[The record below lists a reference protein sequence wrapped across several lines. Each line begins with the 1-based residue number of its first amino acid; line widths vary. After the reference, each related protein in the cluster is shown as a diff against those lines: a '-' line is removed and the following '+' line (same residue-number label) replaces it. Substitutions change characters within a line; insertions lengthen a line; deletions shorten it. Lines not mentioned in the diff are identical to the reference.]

1 MKRLKNDIKE
11 MFVFTEK
18 EFPNT
23 DSLTFTKMKID
34 FTNDVEKVLISSD
47 VEDEPLKVSM
57 VNGELET
64 SSIIT
69 DRIIIRGIDVTDEVL
84 ELFLKN
90 KLR

>member
-1 MKRLKNDIKE
+1 
-11 MFVFTEK
+11 MFVSTEK

-47 VEDEPLKVSM
+47 VENEPLKMSM
-57 VNGELET
+57 KNGELET
-64 SSIIT
+64 GSLST
-69 DRIIIRGIDVTDEVL
+69 DRIVLCGIDVTDYIL

-90 KLR
+90 SQKM

>member
-47 VEDEPLKVSM
+47 VENEPLKVSM

-90 KLR
+90 RLR